1 MKETKRLLLLKHK
14 AVKRKNP
21 ILTFHLDKDYRLE
34 IKEGEIWAMIG
45 NNAFDLRIFLEDMVN
60 ASSHTLNRCAFYQT
74 DILPNQLDVYYIH
87 STNMMFD
94 SMNVLEYLAF
104 TLKYKRPEISIKPD
118 RIRQDLIDLGLS
130 FFTDYGIHQM
140 TPAQK
145 SIIELLSGLYRK
157 EKLVIWNLERL
168 HYDTDGIFAIQSILS
183 EYQRQK
189 RAVLFSSFDYQMIEA
204 CATHVAPLYDGM
216 IISAMTL
223 QEFIDTWDHLCAVI
237 KDERA
242 EEMQHYLNQQCPQF
256 ETVRE
261 EHTLQIYDRSHSV
274 ASFDIICAALGRKYY
289 YPKFIEQQ
297 AYGVEEAWKELLQ
310 HSDLRKKT

>member
-1 MKETKRLLLLKHK
+1 MKRLLLLKHK
-14 AVKRKNP
+14 AVTRGNP
-21 ILTFHLDKDYRLE
+21 ILAFRLDEDYRLE

-45 NNAFDLRIFLEDMVN
+45 NNAFDLRIFLEDVVN
-60 ASSHTLNRCAFYQT
+60 ASNHSLNRCAFYQT

-104 TLKYKRPEISIKPD
+104 TLKYKKAEVNVKIDQIHR
-118 RIRQDLIDLGLS
+118 DLIDLGLS
-130 FFTDYGIHQM
+130 VFAELGIHQL
-140 TPAQK
+140 TPSQK

-157 EKLVIWNLERL
+157 ERLVIWNLERL
-168 HYDTDGIFAIQSILS
+168 QYDNEGIIAIQSILS
-183 EYQRQK
+183 EYQRQR

-216 IISAMTL
+216 IVSAMTL
-223 QEFIDTWDHLCAVI
+223 DKFIDTWDHLCAVI

-256 ETVRE
+256 QTVRDDD
-261 EHTLQIYDRSHSV
+261 TLQIYDQSHSV
-274 ASFDIICAALGRKYY
+274 ASFDIICATLGKKYY
-289 YPKFIEQQ
+289 YPKYIEQQ
-297 AYGVEEAWKELLQ
+297 PYGVGEAWKELAHHYELQ
-310 HSDLRKKT
+310 KKT